1 MFAENGVAIG
11 DELSHSGTCAGVGGV
26 AGPPC
31 EERPLQGEPRAPE
44 LETQQQGS
52 TSRRGPRE
60 GLWRRA
66 VRRMFPY
73 GSCISQQAQGAA
85 QQQQPPEERRTKPSG
100 KEAKEKKEMAPT
112 WKVTKADKHMV
123 SLHRDE
129 ATGIQTVVISDKD
142 APTPT
147 LSTSPTVYPGGL
159 VQKKGAAS
167 GSKDVDRLV
176 TGGVDSAAYDNM
188 KDDRAPV
195 RKRPFEKSEE
205 ELLEETAKSN
215 KRITSPFL
223 TLFRKKSA
231 RPVLQPWAHLMSILD
246 NSYDGI
252 AKCLLN
258 TVDRW
263 AFNTFTL
270 DTATCGHSL
279 PFLMV
284 HLLGPSGYDLLR
296 TFRIEPLALFRFLGL
311 VEAGYHVSNPYHNAV
326 HAADVTQAMH
336 CFLREGAILQHL
348 TPIEILSA
356 LLAAVTHDLDHPG
369 VNQQFL
375 IETKNHL
382 AALYNKSSVL
392 ENHHWRC
399 AIACLQESGCLS
411 QLDDDSWKKVQTAIK
426 SLILATDITRQQEF
440 ILRFQRYMESE
451 SLDMTDYE
459 IRHFIL
465 QIALKC
471 ADLCNPCRPWDTSL
485 QWSIQVC
492 KEFYRQGDYER
503 RLRIPVT
510 PICDRH
516 KTIIPKIQ
524 VDFFKFVAYPLF
536 VLWHEFLKTDL
547 SQELLLHLKLNYT
560 QWEKRIQRAT
570 QKGSLETDINAPLAS
585 SEEDLSVLGEEDA
598 DHDQDDDS
606 LCSLNKTSIDVS
618 LLEATSFSA
627 GTWGRRHSMPL
638 QLSKYLPKPLI
649 LRRRRQSLP
658 NRHPS
663 HRWSVVTSPQG
674 RRGSDSALGQAGYSG
689 YSCSSASASGSRFL
703 PDQRYPGQPR
713 TLSDQLAALGCHGP
727 DALSDVRGD
736 ERESQDDDK
745 LRSMHRHH
753 LADPTRRRSE
763 SFLDDEDELS
773 KVLRRS
779 EEAPNLFLDVP
790 DGGERERGERGE
802 RGHSYSSDASSC
814 CSDGVHCG
822 TPPLNEEDSSDRLC
836 SDGLHCEEDLAPT
849 AWSHRLSEV
858 VEEPASPPPQRMLNR
873 RSSAPIVLAL
883 VSSSSSSS
891 NSNASSRRQSGDV
904 RRGSLPVDVHLM
916 AGCAAQLL
924 NKQVAQVAI
933 PEVPLG
939 TTPGARRGSCPVN
952 LSAKYAE

>member
-1 MFAENGVAIG
+1 MDVIVNTNNILVHKIVTGFIRNSIALTQHRREQHQLHQQEPPPEG

-159 VQKKGAAS
+159 VQKKGVAS

-252 AKCLLN
+252 AK
-258 TVDRW
+258 
-263 AFNTFTL
+263 
-270 DTATCGHSL
+270 
-279 PFLMV
+279 
-284 HLLGPSGYDLLR
+284 
-296 TFRIEPLALFRFLGL
+296 
-311 VEAGYHVSNPYHNAV
+311 
-326 HAADVTQAMH
+326 
-336 CFLREGAILQHL
+336 
-348 TPIEILSA
+348 
-356 LLAAVTHDLDHPG
+356 
-369 VNQQFL
+369 
-375 IETKNHL
+375 
-382 AALYNKSSVL
+382 
-392 ENHHWRC
+392 
-399 AIACLQESGCLS
+399 
-411 QLDDDSWKKVQTAIK
+411 
-426 SLILATDITRQQEF
+426 
-440 ILRFQRYMESE
+440 RYMESE